1 MARPSY
7 RCTGSR
13 CTVHRLGAAFPN
25 WLLRAHRAALVG
37 VLEVGRLRPT
47 PVLFALLAS
56 ICFGGVVFS
65 ENGTLVLVVLGVVFI
80 VTAFYAWMIL

>member
-1 MARPSY
+1 
-7 RCTGSR
+7 
-13 CTVHRLGAAFPN
+13 
-25 WLLRAHRAALVG
+25 VG

-65 ENGTLVLVVLGVVFI
+65 EKGTLVLLVLGVVFI